1 VEQLIVDA
9 SKRLGVARRLIDKK
23 EIVERLVFPMINEG
37 ARILEEG
44 IAQRS
49 GDIDVI
55 WIYGYGFPKWRGGPM
70 FYADTIGLP
79 YIRDRLAALARAT
92 GDKRHEPAPLLK
104 QLAAE
109 GSTFTAGSRK
119 AA

>member
-1 VEQLIVDA
+1 
-9 SKRLGVARRLIDKK
+9 
-23 EIVERLVFPMINEG
+23 MINEG

-44 IAQRS
+44 IAQRP

-55 WIYGYGFPKWRGGPM
+55 WIYGYGFPIWRGGPM

-79 YIRDRLAALARAT
+79 YIRDRLTALAKAT
-92 GDKRHEPAPLLK
+92 GDKRHEPAPLLAK
-104 QLAAE
+104 LASE
-109 GSTFTAGSRK
+109 NSTFAAGTKK